1 MTEYT
6 EEVQSIMR
14 KQAVEVWAAQCQY
27 ILGEKGYIEKAF
39 NSGLIT
45 REYHDGTIVT
55 VESQYYAQPKTER
68 LRRVSTEH
76 VCCHCYANSKFVTDK
91 DVGITFE
98 MRGRAHLPMYEDCP
112 YNGVGMI

>member
-55 VESQYYAQPKTER
+55 VEE
-68 LRRVSTEH
+68 
-76 VCCHCYANSKFVTDK
+76 SK
-91 DVGITFE
+91 
-98 MRGRAHLPMYEDCP
+98 PMATLLLEAP
-112 YNGVGMI
+112 SKL